1 MYIYVVLRLQ
11 HNVKQIMFIH
21 ESFSRISQLQK
32 LITLLIFLGSIRI
45 FFPTGIRHVFN
56 IVYGCL
62 VSLFHTTL
70 RRKLYKQLFHMH
82 PIIYSLPALYFTLQ
96 NVVNI
101 MRLIEKKRFKVIEI

>member
-1 MYIYVVLRLQ
+1 ML
-11 HNVKQIMFIH
+11 IH

-70 RRKLYKQLFHMH
+70 RRKLYNEPLHMH
-82 PIIYSLPALYFTLQ
+82 TIIYLLPVLYFTLQ
-96 NVVNI
+96 KVINI
-101 MRLIEKKRFKVIEI
+101 MSWVEK